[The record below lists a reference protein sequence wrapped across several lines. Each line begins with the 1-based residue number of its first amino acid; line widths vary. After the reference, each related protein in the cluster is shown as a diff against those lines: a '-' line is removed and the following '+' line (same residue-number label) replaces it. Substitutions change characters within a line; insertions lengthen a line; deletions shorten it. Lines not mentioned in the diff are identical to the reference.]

1 MRTITRLLE
10 DKAKTIEKSY
20 LNNGDLSQL
29 EKYVGSFNTRLTT
42 YKLLRDTAEE
52 LLDRSLEQIAKE
64 YPALYQRQAPRCRY
78 DMTQILR
85 YMALSV
91 LRNDEIFFRDQMI
104 DWFANILNS
113 YSVAGECSTI
123 YQNLQKLI
131 DKKFP
136 AECATLVKPYTDM
149 LVTMLARS

>member
-20 LNNGDLSQL
+20 LTNGDLSQI
-29 EKYVGSFNTRLTT
+29 EIYAGSFNTRLTT

-52 LLDRSLEQIAKE
+52 FLDKSMDKIAKE
-64 YPALYQRQAPRCRY
+64 YPALYQRQAARCRY
-78 DMTQILR
+78 DMTETLR
-85 YMALSV
+85 YMAISI
-91 LRNDEIFFRDQMI
+91 LRNDEDFFRDQLI
-104 DWFANILNS
+104 DWLTNILNS
-113 YSVAGECSTI
+113 YSVAADCSTV

-136 AECATLVKPYTDM
+136 SECATLAKPYTDM
-149 LVTMLARS
+149 IVAMLARS